1 MLLLSKLLITRAS
14 DIRAHLVS
22 ERGQGMVEYAL
33 IVFLISIGSLILLTA
48 IGLDL
53 QEVFDTVEDA
63 LGTGDPDAEN
73 PTGDDDAEIDTN
85 EPAAP

>member
-1 MLLLSKLLITRAS
+1 MLLLTKLLITRAS

-63 LGTGDPDAEN
+63 LGTGAPDAEN

-85 EPAAP
+85 EPAP

>member
-1 MLLLSKLLITRAS
+1 MLLFTKLLIARAP
-14 DIRAHLVS
+14 DIRARLAS

-48 IGLDL
+48 IGFDL
-53 QEVFDTVEDA
+53 QEVFDSVEEA

-73 PTGDDDAEIDTN
+73 ATGDDDAEPDVN
-85 EPAAP
+85 AP

>member
-1 MLLLSKLLITRAS
+1 MLLFTKLLITRAS
-14 DIRAHLVS
+14 DIRTYLGS

-48 IGLDL
+48 IGFDL
-53 QEVFDTVEDA
+53 QEVFDSVEEA

-73 PTGDDDAEIDTN
+73 ATGDDDAEPDVN
-85 EPAAP
+85 AP

>member
-1 MLLLSKLLITRAS
+1 MTHAP
-14 DIRAHLVS
+14 DIKARFGS

-53 QEVFDTVEDA
+53 QEVFDKVEDA
-63 LGTGDPDAEN
+63 LGDGAADDEN

-85 EPAAP
+85 APAS

>member
-1 MLLLSKLLITRAS
+1 MLLLTKLLITRAS
-14 DIRAHLVS
+14 DIRTHLAS

-48 IGLDL
+48 IGFDL
-53 QEVFDTVEDA
+53 QEVFDSVEEA

-73 PTGDDDAEIDTN
+73 ATGDDDAEPDVN
-85 EPAAP
+85 AP

>member
-1 MLLLSKLLITRAS
+1 MLLFTKLLIARAPE
-14 DIRAHLVS
+14 IRARLAS

-48 IGLDL
+48 IGFDL
-53 QEVFDTVEDA
+53 QEVFDSVEEA

-73 PTGDDDAEIDTN
+73 PTGDDDAEPDVN
-85 EPAAP
+85 APG

>member
-1 MLLLSKLLITRAS
+1 MLLLTKLLITRAS
-14 DIRAHLVS
+14 DIRTYLHS

-33 IVFLISIGSLILLTA
+33 IVFLISIGSLILRTA

-73 PTGDDDAEIDTN
+73 PTGDDDAEVDPN
-85 EPAAP
+85 APAG

>member
-1 MLLLSKLLITRAS
+1 VLLFTKLLIARAP
-14 DIRAHLVS
+14 DIRARLAS

-73 PTGDDDAEIDTN
+73 PTGDDDAEVDVN
-85 EPAAP
+85 APAP

>member
-1 MLLLSKLLITRAS
+1 MEKLQQKLLDCYVRIS
-14 DIRAHLVS
+14 NED
-22 ERGQGMVEYAL
+22 GQGMVEYAL

-73 PTGDDDAEIDTN
+73 PTGDDDAEVDPN
-85 EPAAP
+85 APAG

>member
-1 MLLLSKLLITRAS
+1 MLLLTKLLITRAS
-14 DIRAHLVS
+14 DIRTYLNS

-63 LGTGDPDAEN
+63 LGTGNPDAEN

-85 EPAAP
+85 EPAAG

>member
-1 MLLLSKLLITRAS
+1 VLLLTKLLITRAS
-14 DIRAHLVS
+14 DIRAHLAS

-73 PTGDDDAEIDTN
+73 PTGDDDAEVDPN
-85 EPAAP
+85 APAG

>member
-1 MLLLSKLLITRAS
+1 MLLFTKLLITRAS
-14 DIRAHLVS
+14 EIRARLAS

-73 PTGDDDAEIDTN
+73 PTGDDDAEVDTN
-85 EPAAP
+85 APAT

>member
-1 MLLLSKLLITRAS
+1 MLLLTKLLITRAS
-14 DIRAHLVS
+14 HIRTHLAS

-73 PTGDDDAEIDTN
+73 PTGDDDAEPDVN
-85 EPAAP
+85 APG

>member
-1 MLLLSKLLITRAS
+1 VLLFTKLLITRAPE
-14 DIRAHLVS
+14 IKAYLNS

-63 LGTGDPDAEN
+63 LGTGPADNEN
-73 PTGDDDAEIDTN
+73 PTGDDDAEVG
-85 EPAAP
+85 AGQVAP